1 MSCRYGWSIYIDRFG
16 RLESL
21 RGAGIKGL
29 HVMDVIS
36 KIDQKNKTDGK
47 AAYLDI
53 SGQLSFR
60 KVRFVCAGAWVG
72 GCVHPFLHARGFA

>member
-1 MSCRYGWSIYIDRFG
+1 
-16 RLESL
+16 
-21 RGAGIKGL
+21 
-29 HVMDVIS
+29 MDVIS